1 MARED
6 AESVHYH
13 YRTKAEVPWDIQ
25 KYVDWTAKM
34 KRLMADRQL

>member
-1 MARED
+1 MATED

-25 KYVDWTAKM
+25 KYVDKAAKL
-34 KRLMADRQL
+34 KGSRTDRQL